1 MKIWAARILRFLL
14 LAVCVSC
21 FELGVNRLTHSAN
34 APAGFIVGVVDG
46 VLMPMAMPALIVGKD
61 MPIYALNNTGRTY
74 KLGYTMGVNGC
85 GALFFGVVF
94 WRVTRWYNVRK
105 QRASATPTEKTKGSE
120 P

>member
-1 MKIWAARILRFLL
+1 MKIWAGRILRFLL
-14 LAVCVSC
+14 VAVCVSG

-34 APAGFIVGVVDG
+34 TPAGFIVGVVDG

-61 MPIYALNNTGRTY
+61 MPIYAPNNSGRTY

-94 WRVTRWYNVRK
+94 WRVTRWYRVRK
-105 QRASATPTEKTKGSE
+105 QRATSVPPENKGGSE
-120 P
+120 T